1 MIVFGCLYM
10 AALGDEFYNMRKEMM
25 RQISNRLSAVLMGML
40 LIFSVSSGRQVAA
53 SDSPFDTLL
62 GSWGGS
68 GIIALQDG
76 KKERI
81 NCTAYY
87 TGGGAQLGLA
97 IYCKSS
103 TQDVKMRGKLSYNA
117 GQLSGSWEE
126 VNFNATGQISGKA
139 SSNRLSMRIGGN
151 VSGTMIVS
159 YSKTKQS
166 VTISTE
172 GIGLKS
178 VKVNLSRR

>member
-1 MIVFGCLYM
+1 
-10 AALGDEFYNMRKEMM
+10 MM
-25 RQISNRLSAVLMGML
+25 RQISNRFCAVLMGMML
-40 LIFSVSSGRQVAA
+40 FVAVLSGQQVAA
-53 SDSPFDTLL
+53 AASPFDTLL

-87 TGGGAQLGLA
+87 TGGGSQLGLA
-97 IYCKSS
+97 IYCKSN

-126 VNFNATGQISGKA
+126 VNYNATGQISGKA
-139 SSNRLSMRIGGN
+139 SKNRLSMRIGGN

-159 YSKTKQS
+159 YSKSRQN

-172 GIGLKS
+172 GTGLKS
-178 VKVNLSRR
+178 VKVKLSRR